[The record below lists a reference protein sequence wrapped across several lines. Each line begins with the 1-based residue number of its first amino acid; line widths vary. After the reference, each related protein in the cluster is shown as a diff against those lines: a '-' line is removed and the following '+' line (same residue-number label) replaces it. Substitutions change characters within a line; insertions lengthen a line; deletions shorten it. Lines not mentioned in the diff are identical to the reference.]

1 MSNSLKL
8 VVFFAA
14 FVISSIVLNGC
25 AAEKP
30 SPLAKEDL
38 NGDPP
43 KQESLSRELDA
54 RGIINGIY
62 QPGDT
67 MPYSDNFYPVNYS
80 GDWRLIPAGE
90 KSDWHMITTDSPGAR
105 VDLVATLSRAI
116 FEFWDY
122 EFYDNP
128 GEVTFYIDG
137 KNLGTYDLA
146 RANEA
151 GDKFLSYQV
160 ATQKNTVATI
170 SMVLQSGRVTIAGY
184 LLNFLDERFPY

>member
-1 MSNSLKL
+1 MSNFLKS
-8 VVFFAA
+8 AA
-14 FVISSIVLNGC
+14 FFSIIIIVSTVLNGC

-30 SPLAKEDL
+30 SALAKEDL
-38 NGDPP
+38 NGNPP
-43 KQESLSRELDA
+43 KQELVSMELDA
-54 RGIINGIY
+54 RGIINGVF

-67 MPYSDNFYPVNYS
+67 TPYSDNFYPVNYS
-80 GDWRLIPAGE
+80 GDWSLIHAGE
-90 KSDWHMITTDSPGAR
+90 KSDWYMMTTDAVGAR
-105 VDLVATLSRAI
+105 VDLVATLSRAV

-151 GDKFLSYQV
+151 GDKFLTYQV
-160 ATQKNTVATI
+160 ATQKNSIATI
-170 SMVLQSGRVTIAGY
+170 SMVLKSGRVTIAGY

>member
-8 VVFFAA
+8 LVFFAI
-14 FVISSIVLNGC
+14 FVTASVVLNGC

-43 KQESLSRELDA
+43 KQEYVSMEFDA
-54 RGIINGIY
+54 RGIINGVF

-67 MPYSDNFYPVNYS
+67 RPWSSTFYPVNYE
-80 GDWRLIPAGE
+80 GDWRLILAGE
-90 KSDWHMITTDSPGAR
+90 GSDWHMITTDSPGAR
-105 VDLVATLSRAI
+105 VDIVATLSRAI

-128 GEVTFYIDG
+128 GEVIFYIDG

-170 SMVLQSGRVTIAGY
+170 SMVLKSGRVTIAGY
-184 LLNFLDERFPY
+184 LLNFLDKRYPY